1 MSRSFQIRIFDRL
14 PLTPTK
20 TTTFDPMETSSFSPQ
35 PHIAVIGLGYV
46 GLPLTLAFNHQYK
59 VVGFDVNTHKVD
71 QLLSGID
78 ATHETDPSEL
88 QAALK
93 NGLILSAD
101 PAILQ
106 DINTYIVTV
115 PTDVDGQKKPDLSNL
130 LAASATIG
138 SFLKPGDLVVY
149 ESTTYPGC
157 TEEECVPV
165 LEKHSGLTFNTHFT
179 VGYSPER
186 INPGDKI
193 RTLTTIKKV
202 TSGSTAEAAQH
213 VDALYASIITAG
225 THLASS
231 IKVAEASKAI
241 ENAQRDVNI
250 SFVNELALIF
260 DRIGIDTQEVLEAAG
275 TKWNFLPFTPGLVG
289 GHCIGVDP
297 YYLAHKAQS
306 LGYDPEV
313 ILSGRRVNE
322 SMGLHVAGSVI
333 KLMHKKGIAVP
344 GTKALLMGVTFKENC
359 PDVRNSRVVDVYR
372 ELQAFGLAVDLYDPW
387 ADKTALLD
395 IYQQS
400 TIEKPDFN
408 SYSVIVIAVA
418 HDAFKT
424 LSIQTSEHRVVYDL
438 KGVLPK
444 NCSDKRL

>member
-1 MSRSFQIRIFDRL
+1 MD
-14 PLTPTK
+14 
-20 TTTFDPMETSSFSPQ
+20 TSSFSPQ

-202 TSGSTAEAAQH
+202 TSGSTVEAAQH

-333 KLMHKKGIAVP
+333 KLMHKKGIAVT

-372 ELQAFGLAVDLYDPW
+372 ELQAFGLALDLYDPW

-400 TIEKPDFN
+400 AIEKPDFD

-418 HDAFKT
+418 HDTFKT

-444 NCSDKRL
+444 DCSDKRL

>member
-1 MSRSFQIRIFDRL
+1 
-14 PLTPTK
+14 
-20 TTTFDPMETSSFSPQ
+20 METSSFSPQ

-46 GLPLTLAFNHQYK
+46 GLPLTLAFNHLYK
-59 VVGFDVNTHKVD
+59 VVGLDVNTHKVD

-333 KLMHKKGIAVP
+333 KLMHKKGIAVT

-372 ELQAFGLAVDLYDPW
+372 ELQAFGLALDLYDPW
-387 ADKTALLD
+387 ADKTALLP
-395 IYQQS
+395 IYKQS
-400 TIEKPDFN
+400 AIEKPDFD

-444 NCSDKRL
+444 DCSDKRL

>member
-1 MSRSFQIRIFDRL
+1 
-14 PLTPTK
+14 
-20 TTTFDPMETSSFSPQ
+20 METSSFSPQ

-202 TSGSTAEAAQH
+202 TSGSTIEAAQH

-333 KLMHKKGIAVP
+333 KLMHKKEIAVP

-387 ADKTALLD
+387 ADKTALLA

-418 HDAFKT
+418 HDAFKN

-444 NCSDKRL
+444 ECSDKRL

>member
-1 MSRSFQIRIFDRL
+1 
-14 PLTPTK
+14 
-20 TTTFDPMETSSFSPQ
+20 METSSFSPQ

-202 TSGSTAEAAQH
+202 TSGSTVEAAQH

-400 TIEKPDFN
+400 TIEKPDFD
-408 SYSVIVIAVA
+408 SYNVIVIAVA

>member
-1 MSRSFQIRIFDRL
+1 
-14 PLTPTK
+14 
-20 TTTFDPMETSSFSPQ
+20 METSSFSPQ

-202 TSGSTAEAAQH
+202 TSGSTVEAAQH

-372 ELQAFGLAVDLYDPW
+372 ELQAFGLALDLYDPW

-400 TIEKPDFN
+400 AIEKPDFD

>member
-1 MSRSFQIRIFDRL
+1 MD
-14 PLTPTK
+14 
-20 TTTFDPMETSSFSPQ
+20 TSSFSPQ

-202 TSGSTAEAAQH
+202 TSGSTVEAAQH

-400 TIEKPDFN
+400 AIEKPDFN

>member
-1 MSRSFQIRIFDRL
+1 MD
-14 PLTPTK
+14 
-20 TTTFDPMETSSFSPQ
+20 TSSFSPQ
-35 PHIAVIGLGYV
+35 QHIAVIGLGYV

-78 ATHETDPSEL
+78 ATHETDPYEL
-88 QAALK
+88 KSALK

-101 PAILQ
+101 TAILQ

-202 TSGSTAEAAQH
+202 TSGSTVEAAQH

-333 KLMHKKGIAVP
+333 KLMHKKGIAVT

-372 ELQAFGLAVDLYDPW
+372 ELQAFGLALDLYDPW
-387 ADKTALLD
+387 ADKTALLA

-400 TIEKPDFN
+400 TIEKPDFD
-408 SYSVIVIAVA
+408 SYNVIVIAVA